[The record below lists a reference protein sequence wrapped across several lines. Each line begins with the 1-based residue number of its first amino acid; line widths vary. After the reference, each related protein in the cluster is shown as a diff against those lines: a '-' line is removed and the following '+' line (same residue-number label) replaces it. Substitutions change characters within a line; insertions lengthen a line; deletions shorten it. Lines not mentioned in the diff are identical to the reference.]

1 MTEMTNFAWFN
12 GQKIAIEEGE
22 TILKAAR
29 RAGVFIPTLC
39 AFMPLN
45 HTPGTCRMCLVEVFD
60 NGSEEGRVV
69 TACTTPVKPGQ
80 RIFTRNERVR
90 KMQQLQMQLLFADH
104 DQDCKS
110 CSRHG
115 NCELQDVA
123 LFIGMPHT
131 LATQSYITPRPFD
144 DSSAGIVRDVNK
156 CIRCGRCVEVC
167 RQVQG
172 IGALTIEGFGTDSGV
187 ALTGAKRW
195 VDSTKCVQCGQCT
208 LVCPTGALSEKDET
222 DRVLNMIDDPDT
234 VTIFTMAP
242 AVRVTLGEEFGL
254 TPGDNVEGLIVDG
267 LKKIGADYV
276 MDTNFAADVVIM
288 EEGTEL
294 LQRIKARK
302 AGEDAALPMFT
313 SCCPGWINYVEKHI
327 PEAMEYLSTTRSP
340 QAVFGALA
348 KAYLPQKL
356 GVARENLRVIS
367 IMPCTAKKGEAKRPT
382 LEREEGHDVD
392 AVLTV
397 RELSRLLR
405 RCGMHLKYCEPR
417 PYDSDL
423 FSTYSGAGAIFGTTG
438 GVMEAAIRTAYAL
451 THNGESLAPIVFNEV
466 RGLDGVKGAVVD
478 LGDLGQLRVA
488 VVHGLARTQELID
501 EMASGN
507 CMYDFVEVMA
517 CPGGCIA
524 GGGTPRKKNNYHSF
538 AQDRQAALYKID
550 AHSAIRESHKNPQI
564 TEIYSDFLGEP
575 GSHLAHELLHCEYR
589 SKKTEKNPPDIRKL
603 WHILGKRYTRQ
614 TKKR

>member
-1 MTEMTNFAWFN
+1 MENFAWFN
-12 GQKIAIEEGE
+12 GQKVSFSDGQ
-22 TILKAAR
+22 TILQVAKAADI
-29 RAGVFIPTLC
+29 FIPTLC

-60 NGSEEGRVV
+60 EGEENGRIV
-69 TACTTPVKPGQ
+69 TACTTPIKAGQ

-110 CSRHG
+110 CARHG

-131 LATQSYITPRPFD
+131 PSPSSFVARREYD

-172 IGALTIEGFGTDSGV
+172 IGALTIDQFGTMAGV
-187 ALTGAKRW
+187 AMTGAKRW
-195 VDSTKCVQCGQCT
+195 ADSTKCVQCGQCT

-222 DRVLNMIDDPDT
+222 DRVLNMIDDPQT
-234 VTIFTMAP
+234 VTVMQIAP

-254 TPGDNVEGLIVDG
+254 TAGENVEERLVYALKHIGL
-267 LKKIGADYV
+267 DYV

-294 LQRIKARK
+294 LERLKARK
-302 AGEDAALPMFT
+302 ENKESALPMFT
-313 SCCPGWINYVEKHI
+313 SCCPGWVNYVEKHAPMI
-327 PEAMEYLSTTRSP
+327 MEYLSTTRSP

-348 KAYLPQKL
+348 KALLPHKL
-356 GVARENLRVIS
+356 NVARENLRVIS
-367 IMPCTAKKGEAKRPT
+367 VMPCTAKKGEAIRPT
-382 LEREEGHDVD
+382 LNREEGPDVD

-397 RELSRLLR
+397 RELSKLLR
-405 RCGMHLKYCEPR
+405 RCGMHLKNCKPIAR
-417 PYDSDL
+417 DQHL
-423 FSTYSGAGAIFGTTG
+423 FTDYSGAGAIFGTTG
-438 GVMEAAIRTAYAL
+438 GVMEAAVRTVYAL
-451 THNGESLAPIVFNEV
+451 THEGKSLAPIVFEPA
-466 RGLDGVKGAVVD
+466 RGLDGVKEATVNLGE
-478 LGDLGQLRVA
+478 LGDIRIA
-488 VVHGLARTQELID
+488 VVHGLARTQALLDKMSRGEVV
-501 EMASGN
+501 
-507 CMYDFVEVMA
+507 YDFVEVMA

-524 GGGTPRKKNNYHSF
+524 GGGTPRKKNNY
-538 AQDRQAALYKID
+538 QLYTEVRQKALYAID
-550 AHSAIRESHKNPQI
+550 EHAPVRESHKNP
-564 TEIYSDFLGEP
+564 EIVELYSKTLTAP
-575 GSHLAHELLHCEYR
+575 GSQMAHELLHCEYR
-589 SKKTEKNPPDIRKL
+589 SKKAQKSASDIRKL
-603 WHILGKRYTRQ
+603 WLALSARYTEN

>member
-1 MTEMTNFAWFN
+1 MENFAWFN
-12 GQKIAIEEGE
+12 GQKVSFSDGQ
-22 TILKAAR
+22 TILQVAKAADI
-29 RAGVFIPTLC
+29 FIPTLC

-60 NGSEEGRVV
+60 EGEENGRIV
-69 TACTTPVKPGQ
+69 TACTTPIKAGQ

-110 CSRHG
+110 CARHG

-131 LATQSYITPRPFD
+131 PSPSSFVAKREYD

-172 IGALTIEGFGTDSGV
+172 IGALTIDQFGTMAGV
-187 ALTGAKRW
+187 AMTGAKRW
-195 VDSTKCVQCGQCT
+195 ADSTKCVQCGQCT

-222 DRVLNMIDDPDT
+222 DRVLNMIDDPQT
-234 VTIFTMAP
+234 VTVMQIAP

-254 TPGDNVEGLIVDG
+254 TAGENVEERLVYA
-267 LKKIGADYV
+267 LKHIGVDYV

-294 LQRIKARK
+294 LERLKARK
-302 AGEDAALPMFT
+302 ENKESALPMFT
-313 SCCPGWINYVEKHI
+313 SCCPGWVNYVEKHAPMI
-327 PEAMEYLSTTRSP
+327 MEYLSTTRSP

-348 KAYLPQKL
+348 KALLPHKL
-356 GVARENLRVIS
+356 NVARENLRVIS
-367 IMPCTAKKGEAKRPT
+367 VMPCTAKKGEAIRPT
-382 LEREEGHDVD
+382 LNREEGPDVD

-397 RELSRLLR
+397 RELSKLLR
-405 RCGMHLKYCEPR
+405 RCGMHLKNCKPIAR
-417 PYDSDL
+417 DQHL
-423 FSTYSGAGAIFGTTG
+423 FTDYSGAGAIFGTTG
-438 GVMEAAIRTAYAL
+438 GVMEAAVRTVYAL
-451 THNGESLAPIVFNEV
+451 THEGKSLAPIVFEPA
-466 RGLDGVKGAVVD
+466 RGLDGVKEATVNLGE
-478 LGDLGQLRVA
+478 LGDIRIA
-488 VVHGLARTQELID
+488 VVHGLARTQALLDKMSRGEVV
-501 EMASGN
+501 
-507 CMYDFVEVMA
+507 YDFVEVMA

-524 GGGTPRKKNNYHSF
+524 GGGTPRKKNNY
-538 AQDRQAALYKID
+538 QLYTEVRQKALYAID
-550 AHSAIRESHKNPQI
+550 EHAPVRESHKNP
-564 TEIYSDFLGEP
+564 EIVELYSKTLTAP
-575 GSHLAHELLHCEYR
+575 GSQMAHELLHCEYR
-589 SKKTEKNPPDIRKL
+589 SKKAQKSPSDIRKL
-603 WHILGKRYTRQ
+603 WLALSARYTEN

>member
-1 MTEMTNFAWFN
+1 
-12 GQKIAIEEGE
+12 
-22 TILKAAR
+22 
-29 RAGVFIPTLC
+29 
-39 AFMPLN
+39 
-45 HTPGTCRMCLVEVFD
+45 
-60 NGSEEGRVV
+60 
-69 TACTTPVKPGQ
+69 
-80 RIFTRNERVR
+80 
-90 KMQQLQMQLLFADH
+90 
-104 DQDCKS
+104 
-110 CSRHG
+110 
-115 NCELQDVA
+115 
-123 LFIGMPHT
+123 
-131 LATQSYITPRPFD
+131 
-144 DSSAGIVRDVNK
+144 
-156 CIRCGRCVEVC
+156 
-167 RQVQG
+167 
-172 IGALTIEGFGTDSGV
+172 
-187 ALTGAKRW
+187 
-195 VDSTKCVQCGQCT
+195 
-208 LVCPTGALSEKDET
+208 
-222 DRVLNMIDDPDT
+222 
-234 VTIFTMAP
+234 
-242 AVRVTLGEEFGL
+242 
-254 TPGDNVEGLIVDG
+254 
-267 LKKIGADYV
+267 
-276 MDTNFAADVVIM
+276 
-288 EEGTEL
+288 
-294 LQRIKARK
+294 
-302 AGEDAALPMFT
+302 
-313 SCCPGWINYVEKHI
+313 
-327 PEAMEYLSTTRSP
+327 
-340 QAVFGALA
+340 
-348 KAYLPQKL
+348 
-356 GVARENLRVIS
+356 
-367 IMPCTAKKGEAKRPT
+367 MPCTAKKGEAKRPT

>member
-131 LATQSYITPRPFD
+131 PAAQSYITPRPFD
-144 DSSAGIVRDVNK
+144 DSSASIVRDVNK

-172 IGALTIEGFGTDSGV
+172 IGALTIDGFGTDSGV

>member
-1 MTEMTNFAWFN
+1 MENFAWFN
-12 GQKIAIEEGE
+12 GQKVSFSDGQ
-22 TILKAAR
+22 TILQVAKAADI
-29 RAGVFIPTLC
+29 FIPTLC

-60 NGSEEGRVV
+60 EGEENGRIV
-69 TACTTPVKPGQ
+69 TACTTPIKAGQ

-110 CSRHG
+110 CARHG

-131 LATQSYITPRPFD
+131 PSPSSFVAKREYD

-172 IGALTIEGFGTDSGV
+172 IGALTIDQFGTMAGV
-187 ALTGAKRW
+187 AMTGAKRW
-195 VDSTKCVQCGQCT
+195 ADSTKCVQCGQCT

-222 DRVLNMIDDPDT
+222 DRVLNMIDDPQT
-234 VTIFTMAP
+234 VTVMQIAP

-254 TPGDNVEGLIVDG
+254 SAGENVEERLVYA
-267 LKKIGADYV
+267 LKHIGVDYV

-294 LQRIKARK
+294 LERLKARK
-302 AGEDAALPMFT
+302 ENKESALPMFT
-313 SCCPGWINYVEKHI
+313 SCCPGWVNYVEKHAPMI
-327 PEAMEYLSTTRSP
+327 MEYLSTTRSP

-348 KAYLPQKL
+348 KALLPHKL
-356 GVARENLRVIS
+356 NVARENLRVIS
-367 IMPCTAKKGEAKRPT
+367 VMPCTAKKGEAIRPT
-382 LEREEGHDVD
+382 LNREEGPDVD

-397 RELSRLLR
+397 RELSKLLR
-405 RCGMHLKYCEPR
+405 RCGMHLKNCKPIAR
-417 PYDSDL
+417 DQHL
-423 FSTYSGAGAIFGTTG
+423 FTDYSGAGAIFGTTG
-438 GVMEAAIRTAYAL
+438 GVMEAAVRTVYAL
-451 THNGESLAPIVFNEV
+451 THEGKSLAPIVFEPA
-466 RGLDGVKGAVVD
+466 RGLDGVKEATVNLGE
-478 LGDLGQLRVA
+478 LGDIRIA
-488 VVHGLARTQELID
+488 VVHGLARTQALLDKMSRGEVV
-501 EMASGN
+501 
-507 CMYDFVEVMA
+507 YDFVEVMA

-524 GGGTPRKKNNYHSF
+524 GGGTPRKKNNY
-538 AQDRQAALYKID
+538 QLYTEVRQKALYAID
-550 AHSAIRESHKNPQI
+550 EHAPVRESHKNP
-564 TEIYSDFLGEP
+564 EIVELYSKTLTAP
-575 GSHLAHELLHCEYR
+575 GSQMAHELLHCEYR
-589 SKKTEKNPPDIRKL
+589 SKKAQKSPSDIRKL
-603 WHILGKRYTRQ
+603 WLALSARYTEN

>member
-172 IGALTIEGFGTDSGV
+172 IGALTIDGFGTDSGV

-302 AGEDAALPMFT
+302 AGEDVALPMFT

-423 FSTYSGAGAIFGTTG
+423 FSAYSGAGAIFGTTG

-478 LGDLGQLRVA
+478 LGELGQLRIA

-550 AHSAIRESHKNPQI
+550 AHSTIRESHKNPQI

-589 SKKTEKNPPDIRKL
+589 SKKSEKNPPDIRKL

>member
-1 MTEMTNFAWFN
+1 MENFAWFN
-12 GQKIAIEEGE
+12 GQKVSFSDGQ
-22 TILKAAR
+22 TILQVAKAADI
-29 RAGVFIPTLC
+29 FIPTLC

-60 NGSEEGRVV
+60 EGEENGRIV
-69 TACTTPVKPGQ
+69 TACTTPIKAGQ

-110 CSRHG
+110 CARHG

-131 LATQSYITPRPFD
+131 PSPSSFVAKREYD

-172 IGALTIEGFGTDSGV
+172 IGALTIDQFGTMAGV
-187 ALTGAKRW
+187 AMTGAKRW
-195 VDSTKCVQCGQCT
+195 ADSTKCVQCGQCT

-222 DRVLNMIDDPDT
+222 DRVLNMIDDPQT
-234 VTIFTMAP
+234 VTVMQIAP

-254 TPGDNVEGLIVDG
+254 TAGENVEERLVYA
-267 LKKIGADYV
+267 LKHIGVDYV

-294 LQRIKARK
+294 LERLKARK
-302 AGEDAALPMFT
+302 ENKESALPMFT
-313 SCCPGWINYVEKHI
+313 SCCPGWVNYVEKHAPMI
-327 PEAMEYLSTTRSP
+327 MEYLSTTRSP

-348 KAYLPQKL
+348 KALLPHKL
-356 GVARENLRVIS
+356 NVARENLRVIS
-367 IMPCTAKKGEAKRPT
+367 VMPCTAKKGEAIRPT
-382 LEREEGHDVD
+382 LNREEGPDVD

-397 RELSRLLR
+397 RELSKLLR
-405 RCGMHLKYCEPR
+405 RCGMHLKNCKPIAR
-417 PYDSDL
+417 DQHL
-423 FSTYSGAGAIFGTTG
+423 FTDYSGAGAIFGTTG
-438 GVMEAAIRTAYAL
+438 GVMEAAVRTVYAL
-451 THNGESLAPIVFNEV
+451 THEGKSLAPIVFEPA
-466 RGLDGVKGAVVD
+466 RGLDGVKEATVNLGE
-478 LGDLGQLRVA
+478 LGDIRIA
-488 VVHGLARTQELID
+488 VVHGLARTQTLLDKMSRGEVV
-501 EMASGN
+501 
-507 CMYDFVEVMA
+507 YDFVEVMA

-524 GGGTPRKKNNYHSF
+524 GGGTPRKKNNY
-538 AQDRQAALYKID
+538 QLYTEVRQKALYAID
-550 AHSAIRESHKNPQI
+550 EHAPVRESHKNP
-564 TEIYSDFLGEP
+564 EIVELYSKTLTAP
-575 GSHLAHELLHCEYR
+575 GSQMAHELLHCEYR
-589 SKKTEKNPPDIRKL
+589 SKKAQKSPSDIRKL
-603 WHILGKRYTRQ
+603 WLALSARYTEN

>member
-1 MTEMTNFAWFN
+1 MENFAWFN
-12 GQKIAIEEGE
+12 GQKVAFTDGQ
-22 TILKAAR
+22 TILQVAKQADI
-29 RAGVFIPTLC
+29 FIPTLC

-60 NGSEEGRVV
+60 EGDEVGRVV
-69 TACTTPVKPGQ
+69 TACTTPIKQGQ

-123 LFIGMPHT
+123 LFIGMPNTPNH
-131 LATQSYITPRPFD
+131 SNYIAKRPYD
-144 DSSAGIVRDVNK
+144 DSSMGIIRDVNK

-172 IGALTIEGFGTDSGV
+172 IGALTIDNFGTMAGV
-187 ALTGAKRW
+187 AMTGDNRW
-195 VDSTKCVQCGQCT
+195 ADSTKCVQCGQCT

-222 DRVLNMIDDPDT
+222 DRVLNMIDDPET
-234 VTIFTMAP
+234 VTIVQMAP

-254 TPGDNVEGLIVDG
+254 PPGENVEELIVYG
-267 LKKIGADYV
+267 LKHIGVDYV

-294 LQRIKARK
+294 LERLKARK
-302 AGEDAALPMFT
+302 ANKDVALPMFT
-313 SCCPGWINYVEKHI
+313 SCCPGWINYVEKHAPMI
-327 PEAMEYLSTTRSP
+327 MEYLSTTRSP

-348 KAYLPQKL
+348 KALLPQRL
-356 GVARENLRVIS
+356 NVAREKLRVIS
-367 IMPCTAKKGEAKRPT
+367 IMPCTAKKGEAQRPT
-382 LEREEGHDVD
+382 LAREEGLDVD

-397 RELSRLLR
+397 RELAKLLR
-405 RCGMHLKYCEPR
+405 RCGMHLKNCKPMKH
-417 PYDSDL
+417 DQNL
-423 FSTYSGAGAIFGTTG
+423 FTEYSGAGAIFGTTG
-438 GVMEAAIRTAYAL
+438 GVMEAAVRTVYAL
-451 THNGESLAPIVFNEV
+451 THNGETLNPIVFEPA
-466 RGLDGVKGAVVD
+466 RGLDGVKEAEVD
-478 LGDLGQLRVA
+478 LGELGTVRIA
-488 VVHGLARTQELID
+488 IVHGLARTQALLDKMSAGEVV
-501 EMASGN
+501 
-507 CMYDFVEVMA
+507 YDFVEVMA

-524 GGGTPRKKNNYHSF
+524 GGGTPRKKNNY
-538 AQDRQAALYKID
+538 QLNTLERQKGIYRID
-550 AHSAIRESHKNPQI
+550 DKASVRESHKNP
-564 TEIYSDFLGEP
+564 EIAALYRESLGEP

-589 SKKTEKNPPDIRKL
+589 SKKSEKSASDIRKL
-603 WHILGKRYTRQ
+603 WQVLSSRYTEP

>member
-288 EEGTEL
+288 EE
-294 LQRIKARK
+294 
-302 AGEDAALPMFT
+302 
-313 SCCPGWINYVEKHI
+313 V

-451 THNGESLAPIVFNEV
+451 THNGESLAPIPTS
-466 RGLDGVKGAVVD
+466 RGRGARS
-478 LGDLGQLRVA
+478 GTYPRVN
-488 VVHGLARTQELID
+488 R
-501 EMASGN
+501 
-507 CMYDFVEVMA
+507 
-517 CPGGCIA
+517 
-524 GGGTPRKKNNYHSF
+524 
-538 AQDRQAALYKID
+538 
-550 AHSAIRESHKNPQI
+550 
-564 TEIYSDFLGEP
+564 
-575 GSHLAHELLHCEYR
+575 
-589 SKKTEKNPPDIRKL
+589 
-603 WHILGKRYTRQ
+603 
-614 TKKR
+614 